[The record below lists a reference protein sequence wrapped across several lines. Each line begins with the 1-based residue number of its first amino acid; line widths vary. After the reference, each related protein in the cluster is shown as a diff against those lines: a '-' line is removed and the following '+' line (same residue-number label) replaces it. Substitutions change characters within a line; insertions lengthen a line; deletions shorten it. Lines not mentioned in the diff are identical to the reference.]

1 ASSSSIERRHASI
14 FTRYTGTSI
23 PWTFVSVSLSSELIP
38 SIPSLSITSFNH
50 SHNAT
55 SLSIVVLFSLMI
67 MVSVC
72 IRLLFLSLS
81 NAFIASGKYCRHHTT
96 LVIASS
102 SPSALA
108 IFMRAL
114 SLSLMV
120 FYHLPLLHLFSCHY
134 HDRAYPLTFGPW
146 PSLSSEFLQKSRP
159 VPYRWRSAKHTT
171 MVALPRL
178 DAMRFSRLLAIGR
191 PIPIRYQSSPEIHI
205 RTPTGLPYFSAKY
218 ATEMIKRN
226 AFTIKSASRP

>member
-1 ASSSSIERRHASI
+1 
-14 FTRYTGTSI
+14 
-23 PWTFVSVSLSSELIP
+23 
-38 SIPSLSITSFNH
+38 
-50 SHNAT
+50 
-55 SLSIVVLFSLMI
+55 

-146 PSLSSEFLQKSRP
+146 PPLSSEFLQKSRP

-226 AFTIKSASRP
+226 AFTIKSASRPIDHPLSPRLCFFLLHTQIVLFPQVSDDALIIIVVSRRSWVYSSLAQKQYP